1 MAHFAKLDN
10 NNKVIAVHCVVN
22 DVIKDTNGIEQEQ
35 LGIDFLKSIHG
46 QDTNW
51 KKTSYNTHNGIHNSG
66 GIPFR
71 KNYAG
76 INYIY
81 DQNKDAFIPP
91 KPFNSWILNE
101 QTCNWEAPIAKPDNE
116 NMYYWNEETQNWILQ
131 TY

>member
-22 DVIKDTNGIEQEQ
+22 NVIRDTNGIEQEQ

-46 QDTNW
+46 QDNNW
-51 KKTSYNTHNGIHNSG
+51 KKTSYNTYKGVHTSG
-66 GIPFR
+66 GTPFR

-76 INYIY
+76 IDYIY
-81 DQNKDAFIPP
+81 DENRDAFIPP

-101 QTCNWEAPIAKPDNE
+101 QTCNWEAPIAKPDSE
-116 NMYYWNEETQNWILQ
+116 NMYHWNEETQNWILQ